1 MDYIRQILAFDDY
14 LMYNQGL
21 SSGQIALWRA
31 LMSINNKARWSEWF
45 TASNQT
51 LETLSGLSRQ
61 GINKNRNIL
70 KQLGLIDFRSN
81 GRKATSY
88 HIRKLY
94 TSNSLQESVQ
104 HSSEIVAQECT
115 TQLRNSSTLNKHKQN
130 KNENETVSASASSVD
145 LHSENSAVSYWLN
158 QVNPT
163 EAPTII
169 ESIDYWVKDFNGQ
182 DEIVVLAIDEMLKN
196 GAKSFKYLEKILKTW
211 EEKGLDSVG
220 KVQNHLNGH
229 YQKKAKPQGFTRNVR
244 REPIPEWLDDPE
256 GYNRQKERGYEDV
269 PF

>member
-88 HIRKLY
+88 YICKLY

-130 KNENETVSASASSVD
+130 KNENETESTSASSID
-145 LHSENSAVSYWLN
+145 FHSETSATSYWLN
-158 QVNPT
+158 QVNPA
-163 EAPTII
+163 EAPMVL
-169 ESIDYWVKDFNGQ
+169 ESIRFWIKDFNGQ
-182 DEIVVLAIDEMLKN
+182 EGIVIMAIDEMLKN
-196 GAKSFKYLEKILKTW
+196 GARNYNYLDKVLKSWENKQLDTVEKVKKYL
-211 EEKGLDSVG
+211 
-220 KVQNHLNGH
+220 QGH
-229 YQKKAKPQGFTRNVR
+229 YSKSPKNNQIRK
-244 REPIPEWLDDPE
+244 EPIPKWLDDPE
-256 GYNRQKERGYEDV
+256 GYNKQKERGYEDV

>member
-88 HIRKLY
+88 HICKLY
-94 TSNSLQESVQ
+94 TLNSLQESVQ

-130 KNENETVSASASSVD
+130 KNENETESTSASSID
-145 LHSENSAVSYWLN
+145 FHSETSATSYWLN
-158 QVNPT
+158 QVNPA
-163 EAPTII
+163 EAPMVL
-169 ESIDYWVKDFNGQ
+169 ESIRFWIKDFNGQ
-182 DEIVVLAIDEMLKN
+182 EGIVIMAIDEMLKN
-196 GAKSFKYLEKILKTW
+196 GARNYNYLDKVLKSWENKQLDTVEKVKKYL
-211 EEKGLDSVG
+211 
-220 KVQNHLNGH
+220 QGH
-229 YQKKAKPQGFTRNVR
+229 YSKSPKNNQIRK
-244 REPIPEWLDDPE
+244 EPIPKWLDDPE
-256 GYNRQKERGYEDV
+256 GYNKQKERGYEDV

>member
-88 HIRKLY
+88 HICKLY

-130 KNENETVSASASSVD
+130 KNENETESTSASSID
-145 LHSENSAVSYWLN
+145 FHSETSATSYWLN
-158 QVNPT
+158 QVNPA
-163 EAPTII
+163 EAPMVL
-169 ESIDYWVKDFNGQ
+169 ESIRFWIKDFNGQ
-182 DEIVVLAIDEMLKN
+182 EGIVIMAIDEMLKN
-196 GAKSFKYLEKILKTW
+196 GARNYNYLDKVLKSWENKQPDTVEKVKKYL
-211 EEKGLDSVG
+211 
-220 KVQNHLNGH
+220 QGH
-229 YQKKAKPQGFTRNVR
+229 YSKSPKNNQIRK
-244 REPIPEWLDDPE
+244 EPIPKWLDDPE
-256 GYNRQKERGYEDV
+256 GYNKQKERGYEDV

>member
-88 HIRKLY
+88 HICKLY

-130 KNENETVSASASSVD
+130 KNENETESTSASNID
-145 LHSENSAVSYWLN
+145 FHSETSATSYWLN
-158 QVNPT
+158 QVNPA
-163 EAPTII
+163 EAPMVL
-169 ESIDYWVKDFNGQ
+169 ESIRFWIKDFNGQ
-182 DEIVVLAIDEMLKN
+182 EGIVIMAIDEMLKN
-196 GAKSFKYLEKILKTW
+196 GARNYNYLDKVLKSWENKQLDTVEKVKKYL
-211 EEKGLDSVG
+211 
-220 KVQNHLNGH
+220 QGH
-229 YQKKAKPQGFTRNVR
+229 YSKSPKNNQIRK
-244 REPIPEWLDDPE
+244 EPIPKWLDDPE
-256 GYNRQKERGYEDV
+256 GYNKKKERGYEDV

>member
-130 KNENETVSASASSVD
+130 KNENETESTSASSID
-145 LHSENSAVSYWLN
+145 FHSETSATSYWLN
-158 QVNPT
+158 QVNPA
-163 EAPTII
+163 EAPMVLD
-169 ESIDYWVKDFNGQ
+169 SIRFWIKDFNGQ
-182 DEIVVLAIDEMLKN
+182 EGIVIMAIDEMLKN
-196 GAKSFKYLEKILKTW
+196 GARNYNYLDKVLKSWENKQLDTVEKVKKYL
-211 EEKGLDSVG
+211 
-220 KVQNHLNGH
+220 QGH
-229 YQKKAKPQGFTRNVR
+229 YSKSPKNNQIRK
-244 REPIPEWLDDPE
+244 EPIPKWLDDPE
-256 GYNRQKERGYEDV
+256 GYNKQKERGYEDV

>member
-1 MDYIRQILAFDDY
+1 MMDYIRQILAFDDY

-88 HIRKLY
+88 HICKLY

-130 KNENETVSASASSVD
+130 KNENETESTSASSID
-145 LHSENSAVSYWLN
+145 FHSETSATSYWLN
-158 QVNPT
+158 QVNPA
-163 EAPTII
+163 EAPMVL
-169 ESIDYWVKDFNGQ
+169 ESIRFWIKDFNGQ
-182 DEIVVLAIDEMLKN
+182 EGIVIMAIDEMLKN
-196 GAKSFKYLEKILKTW
+196 GARNYNYLDKVLKSWESKQLDTVEKVKKYLQGYYSKSPRNANKTLEYEKFSTDEL
-211 EEKGLDSVG
+211 
-220 KVQNHLNGH
+220 
-229 YQKKAKPQGFTRNVR
+229 
-244 REPIPEWLDDPE
+244 PI
-256 GYNRQKERGYEDV
+256 
-269 PF
+269 

>member
-14 LMYNQGL
+14 LMYNQRL

-88 HIRKLY
+88 HICKLY

-130 KNENETVSASASSVD
+130 KNEDKTVNASASSVD
-145 LHSENSAVSYWLN
+145 LNSENSAVSYWLN
-158 QVNPT
+158 QVNPA

-196 GAKSFKYLEKILKTW
+196 GAKSYNYLDRVLKNWESKQLNTIEKVKKYL
-211 EEKGLDSVG
+211 
-220 KVQNHLNGH
+220 QGH
-229 YQKKAKPQGFTRNVR
+229 YSKTPKNAGKMLEYEKFSTD
-244 REPIPEWLDDPE
+244 ELPI
-256 GYNRQKERGYEDV
+256 
-269 PF
+269 

>member
-1 MDYIRQILAFDDY
+1 MMDYIRQILAFDDY

-88 HIRKLY
+88 HICKLY

-130 KNENETVSASASSVD
+130 KNENETESTSASSID
-145 LHSENSAVSYWLN
+145 FHSETSATSYWLN
-158 QVNPT
+158 QVNPA
-163 EAPTII
+163 EAPMVL
-169 ESIDYWVKDFNGQ
+169 ESIRFWIKDFNGQ
-182 DEIVVLAIDEMLKN
+182 EGIVIMAIDEMLKN
-196 GAKSFKYLEKILKTW
+196 GARNYNYLDKVLKSWENKQLDTVEKVKKYL
-211 EEKGLDSVG
+211 
-220 KVQNHLNGH
+220 QGH
-229 YQKKAKPQGFTRNVR
+229 YSKSPKNNQIRK
-244 REPIPEWLDDPE
+244 EPIPKWLDDPE
-256 GYNRQKERGYEDV
+256 GYNKQKERGYEDV

>member
-1 MDYIRQILAFDDY
+1 MMDYIRQILAFDDY

-88 HIRKLY
+88 HICKLY

-104 HSSEIVAQECT
+104 HSSEIVAQKYT
-115 TQLRNSSTLNKHKQN
+115 TQLRNRSTLNKHKQN
-130 KNENETVSASASSVD
+130 KNENNTVNASGSSID
-145 LHSENSAVSYWLN
+145 FHSEISATGYWLN
-158 QVNPT
+158 QVNPA
-163 EAPTII
+163 ESPMVL
-169 ESIDYWVKDFNGQ
+169 ESIRFWVNDFQGQ
-182 DEIVVLAIDEMLKN
+182 DEIVIMAIEEMLKN
-196 GAKSFKYLEKILKTW
+196 GAKNYNYLDKVLKSWENKQLDTVEKVKKYL
-211 EEKGLDSVG
+211 
-220 KVQNHLNGH
+220 QGH
-229 YQKKAKPQGFTRNVR
+229 YSKSPRNANKTL
-244 REPIPEWLDDPE
+244 EYEKFSTDELPI
-256 GYNRQKERGYEDV
+256 
-269 PF
+269 

>member
-88 HIRKLY
+88 HICKLY

-130 KNENETVSASASSVD
+130 KNENETESTSASSID
-145 LHSENSAVSYWLN
+145 FHSETSATSYWLN
-158 QVNPT
+158 QVNQA
-163 EAPTII
+163 EAPMVL
-169 ESIDYWVKDFNGQ
+169 ESIRFWIKDFNGQ
-182 DEIVVLAIDEMLKN
+182 EGIVIMAIDEMLKN
-196 GAKSFKYLEKILKTW
+196 GARNYNYLDKVLKSWESKQLDTVEKVKKYLQGYYSKSPRNANKTLEYEKFSTDEL
-211 EEKGLDSVG
+211 
-220 KVQNHLNGH
+220 
-229 YQKKAKPQGFTRNVR
+229 
-244 REPIPEWLDDPE
+244 PI
-256 GYNRQKERGYEDV
+256 
-269 PF
+269 

>member
-88 HIRKLY
+88 YICKLY

-130 KNENETVSASASSVD
+130 KNENENETESTSASSVD
-145 LHSENSAVSYWLN
+145 LNSENNAVSYWLN
-158 QVNPT
+158 QVNPA
-163 EAPTII
+163 EAPTVL
-169 ESIDYWVKDFNGQ
+169 ESIRFWVNDFQGQ
-182 DEIVVLAIDEMLKN
+182 DEIVIMAIEEMLKN
-196 GAKSFKYLEKILKTW
+196 GARNYNYLDKVLKSWENKQLDTVEKVK
-211 EEKGLDSVG
+211 K
-220 KVQNHLNGH
+220 HLQGH
-229 YQKKAKPQGFTRNVR
+229 YSKTSKTTRKTLEYENFSTD
-244 REPIPEWLDDPE
+244 ELPI
-256 GYNRQKERGYEDV
+256 
-269 PF
+269 

>member
-1 MDYIRQILAFDDY
+1 MMDYIRQILAFDDY

-88 HIRKLY
+88 HICKLY
-94 TSNSLQESVQ
+94 TSNSLQESAQ

-130 KNENETVSASASSVD
+130 KNENETESTSASSID
-145 LHSENSAVSYWLN
+145 FHSETSATSYWLN
-158 QVNPT
+158 QVNPA
-163 EAPTII
+163 EAPMVL
-169 ESIDYWVKDFNGQ
+169 ESIRFWIKDFNGQ
-182 DEIVVLAIDEMLKN
+182 EGIVIMAIDEMLKN
-196 GAKSFKYLEKILKTW
+196 GARNYNYLDKVLKSWENKQLDTVEKVKKYL
-211 EEKGLDSVG
+211 
-220 KVQNHLNGH
+220 QGH
-229 YQKKAKPQGFTRNVR
+229 YSKSPKNNQIRK
-244 REPIPEWLDDPE
+244 EPIPKWLDDPE
-256 GYNRQKERGYEDV
+256 GYNKQKERGYEDV

>member
-88 HIRKLY
+88 HICKLY

-130 KNENETVSASASSVD
+130 KNENETESTSASSID
-145 LHSENSAVSYWLN
+145 FHSETSATSYWLN
-158 QVNPT
+158 QVNPA
-163 EAPTII
+163 EAPMVL
-169 ESIDYWVKDFNGQ
+169 ESIRFWIKDFNGQ
-182 DEIVVLAIDEMLKN
+182 EEIVIMAIDEMLKN
-196 GAKSFKYLEKILKTW
+196 GARNYNYLDKVLKSWENKQLDTVEKVKKYL
-211 EEKGLDSVG
+211 
-220 KVQNHLNGH
+220 QGH
-229 YQKKAKPQGFTRNVR
+229 YSKSPKNNQIRK
-244 REPIPEWLDDPE
+244 EPIPKWLDDPE
-256 GYNRQKERGYEDV
+256 GYNKQKERGYEDV

>member
-88 HIRKLY
+88 HICKLY

-130 KNENETVSASASSVD
+130 KNENETESTSASSID
-145 LHSENSAVSYWLN
+145 FHSETSATSYWLN
-158 QVNPT
+158 QVNPA
-163 EAPTII
+163 EAPMVL
-169 ESIDYWVKDFNGQ
+169 ESIRFWIKDFNGQ
-182 DEIVVLAIDEMLKN
+182 EGIVIMAIDEMLKN
-196 GAKSFKYLEKILKTW
+196 GARNYNYLDKVLKSWENKQLDTVEKVRKYL
-211 EEKGLDSVG
+211 
-220 KVQNHLNGH
+220 QGH
-229 YQKKAKPQGFTRNVR
+229 YSKSPRNAGKTL
-244 REPIPEWLDDPE
+244 EYEKFSTDELPI
-256 GYNRQKERGYEDV
+256 
-269 PF
+269 

>member
-88 HIRKLY
+88 HICKLY

-130 KNENETVSASASSVD
+130 KNENETESTSASSID
-145 LHSENSAVSYWLN
+145 FHSETSATSYWLN
-158 QVNPT
+158 QVNPA
-163 EAPTII
+163 EAPMVL
-169 ESIDYWVKDFNGQ
+169 ESIRFWIKDFNGQ
-182 DEIVVLAIDEMLKN
+182 EGIVIMAIDEMLKN
-196 GAKSFKYLEKILKTW
+196 GARNYNYLDKVLKSWENKQLDTVEKVKKYL
-211 EEKGLDSVG
+211 
-220 KVQNHLNGH
+220 QGH
-229 YQKKAKPQGFTRNVR
+229 YSKSPKNNQIRK
-244 REPIPEWLDDPE
+244 EPIPKWLDDPE
-256 GYNRQKERGYEDV
+256 GYNKQKERGYEDV

>member
-88 HIRKLY
+88 HICKLY

-104 HSSEIVAQECT
+104 HSSGIVAQECT

-130 KNENETVSASASSVD
+130 KNENETESTSASSID
-145 LHSENSAVSYWLN
+145 FHSETSATGYWLN
-158 QVNPT
+158 QVNPA
-163 EAPTII
+163 EAPMVL
-169 ESIDYWVKDFNGQ
+169 ESIRFWVNDFQGQ
-182 DEIVVLAIDEMLKN
+182 EKIVIMAIDEMLKN
-196 GAKSFKYLEKILKTW
+196 GARNYNYLDKVLKSWENKQLDTVEKVKKYL
-211 EEKGLDSVG
+211 
-220 KVQNHLNGH
+220 QGH
-229 YQKKAKPQGFTRNVR
+229 YSKSPKNNQIRK
-244 REPIPEWLDDPE
+244 EPIPKWLDDPE
-256 GYNRQKERGYEDV
+256 GYNKQKERGYEDV

>member
-1 MDYIRQILAFDDY
+1 MMDYIRQILAFDDY

-88 HIRKLY
+88 HICKLY

-104 HSSEIVAQECT
+104 HSSEIVAQKYT

-130 KNENETVSASASSVD
+130 KNENNTVNASGSSID
-145 LHSENSAVSYWLN
+145 FHSETSATGYWLN
-158 QVNPT
+158 QVNPA
-163 EAPTII
+163 ESPMVL
-169 ESIDYWVKDFNGQ
+169 ESIRFWVNDFQGQ
-182 DEIVVLAIDEMLKN
+182 DEIVIMAIEEMLKN
-196 GAKSFKYLEKILKTW
+196 GAKNYNYLDKVLKSWENKQLDTVEKVRKYL
-211 EEKGLDSVG
+211 
-220 KVQNHLNGH
+220 QGH
-229 YQKKAKPQGFTRNVR
+229 YSKSPRNAGKTL
-244 REPIPEWLDDPE
+244 EYEKFSTDELPI
-256 GYNRQKERGYEDV
+256 
-269 PF
+269 

>member
-1 MDYIRQILAFDDY
+1 MMDYIRQILAFDDY

-88 HIRKLY
+88 HICKLY

-130 KNENETVSASASSVD
+130 KNENETESTSASSID
-145 LHSENSAVSYWLN
+145 FHSETSATSYWLN
-158 QVNPT
+158 QVNPA
-163 EAPTII
+163 EAPMVL
-169 ESIDYWVKDFNGQ
+169 ESIRFWIKDFNGQ
-182 DEIVVLAIDEMLKN
+182 EGIVIMAIDEMLKN
-196 GAKSFKYLEKILKTW
+196 GARNYNYLDKVLKSWENKQLDTVEKVKKYL
-211 EEKGLDSVG
+211 
-220 KVQNHLNGH
+220 QGH
-229 YQKKAKPQGFTRNVR
+229 YSKSTRNTNKTL
-244 REPIPEWLDDPE
+244 EYEKFSTDELPI
-256 GYNRQKERGYEDV
+256 
-269 PF
+269 

>member
-1 MDYIRQILAFDDY
+1 MMDYIRQILAFDDY

-88 HIRKLY
+88 HICKLY
-94 TSNSLQESVQ
+94 TSNSLQESIQ

-130 KNENETVSASASSVD
+130 KNENETESTSASSID
-145 LHSENSAVSYWLN
+145 FHSETSATSYWLN
-158 QVNPT
+158 QVNPA
-163 EAPTII
+163 EAPMVL
-169 ESIDYWVKDFNGQ
+169 ESIRFWIKDFNGQ
-182 DEIVVLAIDEMLKN
+182 EGIVIMAIDEMLKN
-196 GAKSFKYLEKILKTW
+196 GARNYNYLDKVLKSWENKQLDTVEKVKKYL
-211 EEKGLDSVG
+211 
-220 KVQNHLNGH
+220 QGH
-229 YQKKAKPQGFTRNVR
+229 YSKSPKNNQIRK
-244 REPIPEWLDDPE
+244 EPIPKWLDDPE
-256 GYNRQKERGYEDV
+256 GYNKQKERGYEDV

>member
-1 MDYIRQILAFDDY
+1 MMDYIRQILAFDDY

-88 HIRKLY
+88 HICKLY
-94 TSNSLQESVQ
+94 TSNSLQESIQ

-130 KNENETVSASASSVD
+130 KNENNTVNTSASSID
-145 LHSENSAVSYWLN
+145 IHSENIAESYWLN
-158 QVNPT
+158 QVNPA
-163 EAPTII
+163 EAPMVL
-169 ESIDYWVKDFNGQ
+169 ESIRFWVNDFQGQ
-182 DEIVVLAIDEMLKN
+182 DEIVIMAIEEMLKN
-196 GAKSFKYLEKILKTW
+196 GAKNYNYLDRVLKNWENKQLDTVEKVRKYL
-211 EEKGLDSVG
+211 
-220 KVQNHLNGH
+220 QGH
-229 YQKKAKPQGFTRNVR
+229 YSKSPRNANKTL
-244 REPIPEWLDDPE
+244 EYEKFSTDELPI
-256 GYNRQKERGYEDV
+256 
-269 PF
+269 

>member
-1 MDYIRQILAFDDY
+1 MMDYIRQILAFDDY

-130 KNENETVSASASSVD
+130 KNEDETESTSASSID
-145 LHSENSAVSYWLN
+145 LHSETSATGYWLN
-158 QVNPT
+158 QVNPA
-163 EAPTII
+163 EAPMVL
-169 ESIDYWVKDFNGQ
+169 ESIRFWVNDFQGQ
-182 DEIVVLAIDEMLKN
+182 EKIVIMAIDEMLKN
-196 GAKSFKYLEKILKTW
+196 GARNYNYLDKVLKSWENKQLDTVEKVKKYL
-211 EEKGLDSVG
+211 
-220 KVQNHLNGH
+220 QGH
-229 YQKKAKPQGFTRNVR
+229 YSKSTRNTNKTL
-244 REPIPEWLDDPE
+244 EYEKYNTDELPI
-256 GYNRQKERGYEDV
+256 
-269 PF
+269 

>member
-88 HIRKLY
+88 HICKLY

-130 KNENETVSASASSVD
+130 KNENETESTSASSID
-145 LHSENSAVSYWLN
+145 FHSETSATSYWLN
-158 QVNPT
+158 QVNPA
-163 EAPTII
+163 EAPMVL
-169 ESIDYWVKDFNGQ
+169 ESIRFWIKDFNGQ
-182 DEIVVLAIDEMLKN
+182 EGIVIMAIDEMLKN
-196 GAKSFKYLEKILKTW
+196 GARNYNYLDKVLKSWKNKQLDTVEKVKKYL
-211 EEKGLDSVG
+211 
-220 KVQNHLNGH
+220 QGH
-229 YQKKAKPQGFTRNVR
+229 YSKSPKNNQIRK
-244 REPIPEWLDDPE
+244 EPIPKWLDDPE
-256 GYNRQKERGYEDV
+256 GYNKQKERGYEDV

>member
-88 HIRKLY
+88 HICKLY

-130 KNENETVSASASSVD
+130 KNENETESTSASSID
-145 LHSENSAVSYWLN
+145 FHPETSATSYWLN
-158 QVNPT
+158 QVNPA
-163 EAPTII
+163 EAPMVL
-169 ESIDYWVKDFNGQ
+169 ESIRFWIKDFNGQ
-182 DEIVVLAIDEMLKN
+182 EGIVIMAIDEMLKN
-196 GAKSFKYLEKILKTW
+196 GARNYNYLDKVLKSWENKQLDTVEKVKKYL
-211 EEKGLDSVG
+211 
-220 KVQNHLNGH
+220 QGH
-229 YQKKAKPQGFTRNVR
+229 YSKSPKNNQIRK
-244 REPIPEWLDDPE
+244 EPIPKWLDDPE
-256 GYNRQKERGYEDV
+256 GYNKQKERGYEDV

>member
-88 HIRKLY
+88 HICKLY

-130 KNENETVSASASSVD
+130 KNENETESTSASSID
-145 LHSENSAVSYWLN
+145 FHSETSATSYWLN
-158 QVNPT
+158 QVNPA
-163 EAPTII
+163 EAPMVL
-169 ESIDYWVKDFNGQ
+169 ESIRFWIKDFNGQ
-182 DEIVVLAIDEMLKN
+182 EGIVIMAIDEMLKN
-196 GAKSFKYLEKILKTW
+196 GARNYNYLDKVLKSWESKQLDTVEKVKKYLQGYYSKSPRNANKTLEYEKFSTDEL
-211 EEKGLDSVG
+211 
-220 KVQNHLNGH
+220 
-229 YQKKAKPQGFTRNVR
+229 
-244 REPIPEWLDDPE
+244 PI
-256 GYNRQKERGYEDV
+256 
-269 PF
+269 